1 MKERLQKMLGERT
14 LVLIKP
20 DAVKRGLVG
29 IICQRFEQTGL
40 KIVAWKMVF
49 PNRKQL
55 DGHFPKSEDWV
66 RGMGEKTLET
76 YQEYEIDPVE
86 ILGTADPLAI
96 GLKIKEW
103 NYHYLTLGPVMVMV
117 LQGIH
122 AIDTVRKLIGHTLP
136 YKAAPGTIRG
146 DFSIN
151 APDLANV
158 VGSACKNL
166 VHASGNQAEA
176 EQEITNW
183 FEPTEILSWE
193 RIDEFLHFVQGE
205 FTTTEKETT
214 MNKYTALEQIFE
226 SLKKVDPRNAAEHA
240 YALAAL
246 YRRDGNNEEA
256 IRFGREAIALFD
268 KCPMETAED
277 CASRNVVI
285 EGIAMPSSFIHQD
298 VVRDRLKPLVL

>member
-1 MKERLQKMLGERT
+1 MRERLQRMLGERT

-20 DAVKRGLVG
+20 DAIKRGLVG
-29 IICQRFEQTGL
+29 TILLRFEQTGL
-40 KIVAWKMVF
+40 KIVACKLVF
-49 PNRKQL
+49 PSRRQL
-55 DGHFPKSEDWV
+55 DGHFPKSENWV

-76 YQEYEIDPVE
+76 YQEYGIDPVE
-86 ILGTADPLAI
+86 ILGTTDSLAI
-96 GLKIKEW
+96 GKKIKEW

-122 AIDTVRKLIGHTLP
+122 VVDTVRKLIGHTLP

-166 VHASGNQAEA
+166 VHASGNLVEA

-183 FEPTEILSWE
+183 FEPKEIISWE
-193 RIDEFLHFVQGE
+193 RTDEFLHFMQGE
-205 FTTTEKETT
+205 FTTTKEEEA
-214 MNKYTALEQIFE
+214 MKYTALEQTIE
-226 SLKKVDPRNAAEHA
+226 SLKEVDPRNAAEHA

-246 YRRDGNNEEA
+246 HRRDGNNEEA

-268 KCPMETAED
+268 KCSMETLED
-277 CASRNVVI
+277 CTARGVVI
-285 EGIAMPSSFIHQD
+285 EGIAIPDIIHQD
-298 VVRDRLKPLVL
+298 VVRDRLQPLVL